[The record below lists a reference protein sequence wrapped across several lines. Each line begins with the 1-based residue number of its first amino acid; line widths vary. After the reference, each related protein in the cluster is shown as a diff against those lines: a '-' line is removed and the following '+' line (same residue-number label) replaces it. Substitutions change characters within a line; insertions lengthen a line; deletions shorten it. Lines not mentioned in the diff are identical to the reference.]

1 MPTLSYQT
9 EQKPVITRK
18 WFFISNWKM
27 AGMLLNKLK
36 NLFNLDFQ
44 LNNCCIVMEAIYQN
58 LKDPP
63 PYLLVRDIEQCRYNG
78 KTLTRSATFYH
89 LSQEIEQL
97 KWETFTQQW
106 YETPGN
112 LWIWTHSLQLL
123 LSSQLTVAT
132 FKISQACRQAGE
144 WLVVVGPVISL

>member
-1 MPTLSYQT
+1 
-9 EQKPVITRK
+9 
-18 WFFISNWKM
+18 
-27 AGMLLNKLK
+27 MLPNKLK

-89 LSQEIEQL
+89 LSKQIEQL
-97 KWETFTQQW
+97 K
-106 YETPGN
+106 
-112 LWIWTHSLQLL
+112 
-123 LSSQLTVAT
+123 
-132 FKISQACRQAGE
+132 
-144 WLVVVGPVISL
+144 